1 MLKINGLPGIGT
13 AGKIGYNGENG
24 ISVYYNN
31 NSSDIDYS
39 NINNSFFIDDNFN
52 MYYNLN
58 GRKNIYESFFY
69 DLDTFKKEKNF
80 LYSTDN
86 LLYQRNIFSKEHQKE
101 ICPNVDFKFVLLD
114 DNLSVSSN
122 DSSLLS
128 LSHKDCTL
136 NTTYKDDKIKITTN
150 NSKIYLKSKKGNYH
164 FSKEQK
170 VLNYIKTNVLNLVAV
185 TSDAFYQY
193 DKKYYTIEIF
203 FNKLYEYLKTEFTDE
218 EIKSNIKMEFFSND
232 NKFDECEEILIK
244 NFNDD
249 IYSSFVY
256 KKELPSEEYD
266 FSYFI
271 KIYIKNANDNIYL
284 HYTYITKIKKEKIT
298 ETDEKYTDT
307 YAPIIDYTPAFENTI
322 RYGGNRLTH
331 TDREVVVLVDSSTEE
346 THSNDSFTE
355 DNSTNND
362 NRYSGSGNGYYDYG
376 YTHSYYDN
384 FFRYQGYSNY
394 NGTGTDYNGAKP
406 GTGNEQG
413 LLIDNGPKDRVE
425 HLRNDTTYV

>member
-24 ISVYYNN
+24 INVYYNN

-69 DLDTFKKEKNF
+69 DLDTFKIEKNF
-80 LYSTDN
+80 LYTTDN

-101 ICPNVDFKFVLLD
+101 ICPDVDFKFVLLD

-128 LSHKDCTL
+128 LSHKDYRL

-170 VLNYIKTNVLNLVAV
+170 VLNYIKTNVLNLVVV

-203 FNKLYEYLKTEFTDE
+203 FNKFYEYLKTEFTDD
-218 EIKSNIKMEFFSND
+218 EIKSNIKMEFFTND
-232 NKFDECEEILIK
+232 NKFDECEELLIK

-256 KKELPSEEYD
+256 KKELPSNEYD
-266 FSYFI
+266 FSYFL

-284 HYTYITKIKKEKIT
+284 HYTYITKIKKDKIT
-298 ETDEKYTDT
+298 ETDEKYSDT
-307 YAPIIDYTPAFENTI
+307 YNPIINYTPAFENTI
-322 RYGGNRLTH
+322 RNINKLTN
-331 TDREVVVLVDSSTEE
+331 TQEEVFILVDSSTNE
-346 THSNDSFTE
+346 THSNDSFIE
-355 DNSTNND
+355 DNSTNN
-362 NRYSGSGNGYYDYG
+362 NNSYSGGGNGYYNYG
-376 YTHSYYDN
+376 YDHSYYDDFLLN
-384 FFRYQGYSNY
+384 QGH
-394 NGTGTDYNGAKP
+394 TDYSSNNLDHNGAKP

-413 LLIDNGPKDRVE
+413 LIINNGPKNRLE
-425 HLRNDTTYV
+425 ILRYDAKV